1 MLRSKMT
8 LSVASMTK
16 NTNSLL
22 PRPSLYFCKYFRC
35 ILHFMVDT
43 KTKQLHQEPIQE
55 KILCYFIYIDSKL
68 FNFPSIFAF
77 NKMVLHESHN
87 EFNFSV
93 FSVKHIMHF
102 IEFNI

>member
-1 MLRSKMT
+1 M
-8 LSVASMTK
+8 

-22 PRPSLYFCKYFRC
+22 SCLSLCFCKYFRC
-35 ILHFMVDT
+35 ILHFIVDT
-43 KTKQLHQEPIQE
+43 KTKQLHREPIQ
-55 KILCYFIYIDSKL
+55 KKNLYYFIYIDSRL